1 MKVVYIASLLCV
13 LSNAPCLGQLRIDKP
28 VLLTGSATA
37 DRQVTGL
44 TPYTAP
50 GDALIASEEQ
60 SGTLRF
66 VDDVQGNNW
75 QVSLNSLDVA
85 LQPGTQLVI
94 VPPSIANGAIT
105 VQVGSDGPYSL
116 EWKQGVAVLGQD
128 IPSGMIISAVFDGNA
143 FQVLNGRVHRSK
155 DCISGM
161 VPVSTQFCVDTLQ
174 RTTTDFFVASLTCA
188 AENKRLCTWGE
199 AVSACTNGAQ
209 LGILSPSTDY
219 EWVDDTANELLNA
232 RVFRYIQCDGASTR
246 NSTTST
252 APYRCCYTR

>member
-94 VPPSIANGAIT
+94 VPPSIAPQSTHPLGAGRET
-105 VQVGSDGPYSL
+105 KRRSSPGAGATGPRL
-116 EWKQGVAVLGQD
+116 DA
-128 IPSGMIISAVFDGNA
+128 
-143 FQVLNGRVHRSK
+143 H
-155 DCISGM
+155 
-161 VPVSTQFCVDTLQ
+161 QFI
-174 RTTTDFFVASLTCA
+174 A
-188 AENKRLCTWGE
+188 
-199 AVSACTNGAQ
+199 
-209 LGILSPSTDY
+209 
-219 EWVDDTANELLNA
+219 
-232 RVFRYIQCDGASTR
+232 
-246 NSTTST
+246 
-252 APYRCCYTR
+252 